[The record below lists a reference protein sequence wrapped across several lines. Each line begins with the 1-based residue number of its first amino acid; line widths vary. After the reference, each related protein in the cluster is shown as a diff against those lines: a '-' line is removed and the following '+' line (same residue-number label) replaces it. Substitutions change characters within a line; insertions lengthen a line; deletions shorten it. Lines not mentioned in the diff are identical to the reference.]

1 MGKDRVLFSVRNDF
15 VENAKGGM
23 GLGLR
28 LLQRHAQGVDSQLVI
43 RIKKHYTA
51 HLCFREFR
59 VI

>member
-1 MGKDRVLFSVRNDF
+1 
-15 VENAKGGM
+15 M

-28 LLQRHAQGVDSQLVI
+28 LLQRHAQRMDSQLVI